1 MFILCYEETVD
12 MQWYLWNIF
21 GKQIKLKKRCFG
33 LDYAIM
39 DILKIFS
46 RGNSTGFSMGM
57 ICETTKMIK
66 SLLVKAQL
74 G

>member
-1 MFILCYEETVD
+1 M
-12 MQWYLWNIF
+12 
-21 GKQIKLKKRCFG
+21 KLKKRCFG

-57 ICETTKMIK
+57 ICETTIMII